1 MQKNKESNELT
12 VSDVKKENKRADG
25 LTMSFSDIKNLK
37 NDFNKRL
44 IGRKTH
50 KEFTIDG
57 VTVTALN
64 EKNAIRKIEK
74 LTKINKK

>member
-1 MQKNKESNELT
+1 MEKNKESNELI
-12 VSDVKKENKRADG
+12 VSDVKKENKRVDG

-57 VTVTALN
+57 ITVTALN
-64 EKNAIRKIEK
+64 EKNAICKIEK
-74 LTKINKK
+74 LTKNK